1 MLKVYQERFNNQEE
15 IIKVQAEKLNVYD
28 ARMKEKERFIDEGN
42 WKLNEL

>member
-28 ARMKEKERFIDEGN
+28 ERMKEKERFIDEGN